1 MKVKLLDQSAS
12 QAPLIPEQQLGQQP
26 FRVAPQPSQPPVT
39 GDQHAATTAAAF
51 TAAAIAATAPIM
63 KVQ

>member
-12 QAPLIPEQQLGQQP
+12 QAPLIPEQP